1 MVPRMTV
8 KTLWQCPFHSHSPTA
23 MTRWVHGAPDLTLGA
38 GSPTLAHAKG
48 PLSQAS
54 LCPGWGRCV
63 GPPWATRDLVT
74 PESCLLHSTG
84 PTARAGLKCGPFQ
97 KF

>member
-23 MTRWVHGAPDLTLGA
+23 MTYWVHRSPDLTLGG
-38 GSPTLAHAKG
+38 GSPREG
-48 PLSQAS
+48 AS
-54 LCPGWGRCV
+54 EPGQPVPGAGCVCV
-63 GPPWATRDLVT
+63 GPPRATSDLVT
-74 PESCLLHSTG
+74 PESCLLHPTG
-84 PTARAGLKCGPFQ
+84 PTARAGLKRGPFQ